1 MWTETSPRAHV
12 TTSSRCRQLWANR
25 RQDRASR
32 ITSRSDHCCSS
43 CGLSKF
49 EVLTFNYSIPNRQLS
64 VISKNART
72 IPRSPETAV
81 TSQASSETCMILTAG
96 WTARFAFSVHTSAP
110 SLLNFYF
117 RPAAPAALYC
127 MSKKAVV
134 SDFAYQRLQMA
145 ARDNCGKSELWY
157 LEIMKNV

>member
-1 MWTETSPRAHV
+1 MQEFFSFICGPRHHHEHMS

-117 RPAAPAALYC
+117 RPAALYC
-127 MSKKAVV
+127 MSK
-134 SDFAYQRLQMA
+134 SCSERLCISEA
-145 ARDNCGKSELWY
+145 ANGSER
-157 LEIMKNV
+157 